1 MEKYYYYIDY
11 GLGFV
16 SIDPNNNQLKLAWVR
31 GELND
36 FISRKQLSGSFAVI
50 STNAVDAENYY
61 IQNGNI
67 EASFRIY
74 QNGDI
79 STGTLIYEG
88 FATTQG
94 LFDYDN
100 VGNAISCTFNSF
112 RTNDIYSQFIDWW
125 TRKISKSDIVNN
137 SGINNPNYIS
147 GIKIAACFENENS
160 IINKIQAYSFDGT
173 NFAQIGNTLNLPT
186 LGRIAAENIS
196 MDDGTVVFIDT
207 YTSTLRTYQYV
218 APNWTNPIPDYQVS
232 NSIHGN
238 WSLTVH
244 STKAYLIAE
253 DGNYFELALSGG
265 VWSLFSS
272 EFLHETFRY
281 PSSCDL
287 DGIYYAFI
295 DDSKGSLQ
303 ARQQN
308 VYRGEPF
315 EISGVKKPKICTLDP
330 ATLTIAMIDE
340 ATGKLRALRYSGL
353 GSGTWSELGF
363 LQLTPNYEP
372 NISYSSPNNIT
383 YQDPYTGTV
392 ERYSFDGTS
401 VWTKT
406 GNSLSVGG
414 LGDSY
419 SQVMPTSIITGSEV
433 MASIRSGSMVYFDS
447 APYNIV
453 NYFNKLIGSIQGVN
467 FQYGINKVSNGSTVN
482 LNELS
487 LMDLST
493 LQDNNY
499 EVLNY
504 FKDKSSYSLQDLLN
518 VCELFQ
524 QYFYIDISAD
534 SPIPY
539 YDIKF
544 IQPNL
549 FSSIGTDIIVPS
561 EAVQLLRSRLYKEG
575 FKINFEKL
583 EFKNEFNTD
592 FIGDI
597 IEYSRNTDIQEVA
610 AYNYTMDARFVK
622 DSELGILKSK
632 YDKSGFLVY
641 QNTTT
646 GTSAHSDLVPKGFIF
661 GSGTNYIEN
670 SNYSKARIMDNYYKD
685 YRYSNKGVV
694 IINGITYDPSTFNT
708 CRDIIEYPDVELTL
722 ASFPTSIANL
732 DWGGGDKSFIT
743 ELSLELETDEI
754 IIKSR
759 KLDL

>member
-1 MEKYYYYIDY
+1 
-11 GLGFV
+11 
-16 SIDPNNNQLKLAWVR
+16 
-31 GELND
+31 
-36 FISRKQLSGSFAVI
+36 
-50 STNAVDAENYY
+50 
-61 IQNGNI
+61 
-67 EASFRIY
+67 
-74 QNGDI
+74 
-79 STGTLIYEG
+79 
-88 FATTQG
+88 
-94 LFDYDN
+94 
-100 VGNAISCTFNSF
+100 
-112 RTNDIYSQFIDWW
+112 
-125 TRKISKSDIVNN
+125 
-137 SGINNPNYIS
+137 
-147 GIKIAACFENENS
+147 
-160 IINKIQAYSFDGT
+160 
-173 NFAQIGNTLNLPT
+173 
-186 LGRIAAENIS
+186 
-196 MDDGTVVFIDT
+196 
-207 YTSTLRTYQYV
+207 
-218 APNWTNPIPDYQVS
+218 
-232 NSIHGN
+232 
-238 WSLTVH
+238 
-244 STKAYLIAE
+244 
-253 DGNYFELALSGG
+253 
-265 VWSLFSS
+265 
-272 EFLHETFRY
+272 
-281 PSSCDL
+281 
-287 DGIYYAFI
+287 
-295 DDSKGSLQ
+295 
-303 ARQQN
+303 
-308 VYRGEPF
+308 
-315 EISGVKKPKICTLDP
+315 
-330 ATLTIAMIDE
+330 
-340 ATGKLRALRYSGL
+340 
-353 GSGTWSELGF
+353 
-363 LQLTPNYEP
+363 
-372 NISYSSPNNIT
+372 
-383 YQDPYTGTV
+383 
-392 ERYSFDGTS
+392 
-401 VWTKT
+401 
-406 GNSLSVGG
+406 
-414 LGDSY
+414 
-419 SQVMPTSIITGSEV
+419 
-433 MASIRSGSMVYFDS
+433 
-447 APYNIV
+447 
-453 NYFNKLIGSIQGVN
+453 
-467 FQYGINKVSNGSTVN
+467 
-482 LNELS
+482 
-487 LMDLST
+487 MDLST

-622 DSELGILKSK
+622 DSELGISKSK

-646 GTSAHSDLVPKGFIF
+646 GTSAQSDLVPKGFIF